1 MQSDSWSGYQTSEDV
16 PDRSL
21 GGITMTLGS
30 KIKQLRKQAGL
41 TQSELAGRLGISPSA
56 VGMYE
61 QDRREP
67 DSRIL
72 SKLCGIF
79 GVSGDYF
86 IGSEKAVSESSV
98 EVSEVFDEFT
108 RRLTSEEGLMFDG
121 VPLNSEDRM
130 KIIDAIRVVAA
141 IAQQQHRRKIE
152 GGV

>member
-1 MQSDSWSGYQTSEDV
+1 MS
-16 PDRSL
+16 
-21 GGITMTLGS
+21 LGS
-30 KIKQLRKQAGL
+30 KIKQLRKQAGM

-79 GVSGDYF
+79 GVSGDFF
-86 IGSEKAVSESSV
+86 IRSDKSAGSSV

-108 RRLTSEEGLMFDG
+108 RRLTTQEGLMFDG
-121 VPLNSEDRM
+121 EPLNNEDRM
-130 KIIDAIRVVAA
+130 KIIDAIKVVAA
-141 IAQQQHRRKIE
+141 IATQQHRKMSE
-152 GGV
+152 GST

>member
-1 MQSDSWSGYQTSEDV
+1 MDNTFGNRLKKLRTEKGY
-16 PDRSL
+16 
-21 GGITMTLGS
+21 
-30 KIKQLRKQAGL
+30 
-41 TQSELAGRLGISPSA
+41 TQKEFAEKLGISPSA

-67 DSRIL
+67 DSRIR

>member
-1 MQSDSWSGYQTSEDV
+1 M
-16 PDRSL
+16 
-21 GGITMTLGS
+21 TMGE
-30 KIKQLRKQAGL
+30 KIRQLRKGTGL
-41 TQSELAGRLGISPSA
+41 TQSGLAKKLGISASA

-72 SKLCGIF
+72 GKLCEIF

-86 IGSEKAVSESSV
+86 IGAGKENTGEGV

-108 RRLTSEEGLMFDG
+108 RRLTMQDGLMFDG
-121 VPLNSEDRM
+121 VPLNNEDRI

-141 IAQQQHRRKIE
+141 IARQQHKKAAE
-152 GGV
+152 GG

>member
-1 MQSDSWSGYQTSEDV
+1 MS
-16 PDRSL
+16 
-21 GGITMTLGS
+21 LGS
-30 KIKQLRKQAGL
+30 KIKQLRKQAGM

-79 GVSGDYF
+79 GVSGDFF
-86 IGSEKAVSESSV
+86 IRSDKPGESSV

-108 RRLTSEEGLMFDG
+108 RRLTTQEGLMFDG
-121 VPLNSEDRM
+121 EPLNNEDRM
-130 KIIDAIRVVAA
+130 KIIDAIKVVAA
-141 IAQQQHRRKIE
+141 IATQQHRKMSE
-152 GGV
+152 GST